1 MKNEQENTNVATRSP
16 AWDKLFD
23 IEGQPEREKYELEFE
38 ALQIGELI
46 QEARKRQNLTQ
57 AQLAIRAGTSK
68 NHISRIENGEA
79 DIRLSTFM
87 KIINVGLGGQMKLS
101 IEV

>member
-1 MKNEQENTNVATRSP
+1 MKNDQENTTVASRSP
-16 AWDKLFD
+16 AWDKLF
-23 IEGQPEREKYELEFE
+23 ETEATPEREKYELELE
-38 ALQIGELI
+38 AFQLGELI

-57 AQLAIRAGTSK
+57 AQLSIRAGISK
-68 NHISRIENGEA
+68 NQLSRIENGES

>member
-1 MKNEQENTNVATRSP
+1 MKNDQENTNVASRSP
-16 AWDKLFD
+16 AWDKLL
-23 IEGQPEREKYELEFE
+23 ELEETPERAKYELEFE
-38 ALQIGELI
+38 FFQIGDLI

-68 NHISRIENGEA
+68 NHISRIENGET

-87 KIINVGLGGQMKLS
+87 KIINVGLGGQIKLS

>member
-1 MKNEQENTNVATRSP
+1 MKNDQGNTNVISRSP
-16 AWDKLFD
+16 AWDKLFE
-23 IEGQPEREKYELEFE
+23 IEGTPEREKYELELE

-68 NHISRIENGEA
+68 NLISRIENGET

-87 KIINVGLGGQMKLS
+87 KIINVGLGGQIKLS